1 VRSVELRIDVEGD
14 VSMDVSQ
21 IVERINELF
30 NVTNK
35 EIYASESGVT
45 YHADKEVKKIGYC
58 VNLTLEMIEEARIH
72 GVDMMITHHDA
83 WDEIYGLKEACIE
96 KLAAYGIS
104 HYYNH
109 LPLDD
114 CNFGTND
121 SLLKKLNL
129 EIIKRTHEWEG
140 LFFGRIS
147 QYEKEIEFK
156 DFVTKLEYLLEE
168 PVRFWQ
174 FNDKM
179 VKRVGLVCGNGG
191 TTACLKEAVE
201 NKCDVYITGECNLY
215 TIQYAQFKGINL
227 IIGSHTFTEFFGIQS
242 LALKLNDNKKELE
255 VVRLNEEHYEANSK
269 IKLKETS
276 V

>member
-1 VRSVELRIDVEGD
+1 MLRGN

-58 VNLTLEMIEEARIH
+58 VNLTLETIEEARIH

-83 WDEIYGLKEACIE
+83 WDEIYGLKEACTE

-140 LFFGRIS
+140 LFFGRIA
-147 QYEKEIEFK
+147 QYEEEIEFK
-156 DFVTKLEYLLEE
+156 DFVTKLEFLLEE

-242 LALKLNDNKKELE
+242 LALKLNDNKKVLE
-255 VVRLNEEHYEANSK
+255 VVRLNEEHYEANIK

-276 V
+276 I

>member
-1 VRSVELRIDVEGD
+1 
-14 VSMDVSQ
+14 MDVSHV
-21 IVERINELF
+21 VEGINNLF

-35 EIYASESGVT
+35 EIYSRESGVT
-45 YHADKEVKKIGYC
+45 YHANKDVKKLGYC
-58 VNLTLEMIEEARIH
+58 VNLTLETIEEARIH
-72 GVDMMITHHDA
+72 GVDMMVTHHDA

-96 KLAAYGIS
+96 KLAEYGIS

-129 EIIKRTHEWEG
+129 ENMERTHEWEG
-140 LFFGRIS
+140 LYFGRTAE
-147 QYEKEIEFK
+147 YDEEIEFDELVK
-156 DFVTKLEYLLEE
+156 NIENLLEE
-168 PVRFWQ
+168 PVKFWRF
-174 FNDKM
+174 NNKN

-191 TTACLKEAVE
+191 TTSCLNEAIE

-215 TIQYAQFKGINL
+215 TIQYARFKGINL

-255 VVRLNEEHYEANSK
+255 IIELKEEHYEAN
-269 IKLKETS
+269 IREI
-276 V
+276 